1 MLQARNTLRT
11 TVEELIRETRKE
23 EAAAGAEG
31 KPHLLGVVLHE
42 MERMHLRATE
52 LIFLLTVPERRGA

>member
-42 MERMHLRATE
+42 MERNAVE
-52 LIFLLTVPERRGA
+52 GYCVAN